1 MKSTVEQLGPTRVR
15 ILVEVPFEELEPN
28 FDRAYRKIAQQVRIP
43 GFRPGK
49 APARVLEQRLG
60 RGAVLDEVVK
70 EAVPAKYAEAL
81 SSGEVQPLGQPEY
94 EVTKI
99 DDGELLAFT
108 AEVDIRPKITL
119 PVFEEFSVSVEDVET
134 TDTEVDEQL
143 DTLRARFG
151 TLTGVQRP
159 ARQGD
164 FVVVDLSATV
174 DGEEVPDTATT
185 GLSYEVGSGDLIDG
199 IDEALIG
206 AGEGEQKTFTTSLVA
221 GRFAGREAEVTVAL
235 TAVKQR
241 ELPEPDDEFA
251 QLASEFDT
259 LEELKA
265 DLRER
270 LGQAKLIQQG
280 MEARDKV
287 LEGLLAATDVPLP
300 DKMVESELE
309 VRKRDAVHAFEHDTG
324 RLEAWL
330 EQQAQSRDEFDTELR
345 TAAAEAVKTQLVLDA
360 IADAEK
366 LGVDESELSQRI
378 VYQAQRSGVSPEE
391 YVKRARQANQLG
403 AIYADVRRGKAL
415 ASVLR
420 RATVTDES
428 GNAVDIE
435 ALYGPATPE
444 VAEEAGSATPE
455 VAEEAGSATPDVAEE
470 AATAEEA
477 EAASAVTADEAPR
490 PSRSE

>member
-119 PVFEEFSVSVEDVET
+119 PVFEEFSVSVEDVEI

-164 FVVVDLSATV
+164 FVVVDISATV

-221 GRFAGREAEVTVAL
+221 GRFTGREAEVTVAL

-309 VRKRDAVHAFEHDTG
+309 VRKRDAVHAFEHDPG

-444 VAEEAGSATPE
+444 VAEEAG
-455 VAEEAGSATPDVAEE
+455 
-470 AATAEEA
+470 AATAEVA
-477 EAASAVTADEAPR
+477 EDASTADEAPR

>member
-1 MKSTVEQLGPTRVR
+1 VKSTVEQLGPTRVR

-28 FDRAYRKIAQQVRIP
+28 FDRAYRKIAQQVKIP

-81 SSGEVQPLGQPEY
+81 SSGEVQPLGQPDF

-108 AEVDIRPKITL
+108 AEVDIRPKIAL
-119 PVFEEFSVSVEDVET
+119 PVFEGFSVSVEDVEI
-134 TDTEVDEQL
+134 TDTEVDGQL

-174 DGEEVPDTATT
+174 DGEEVPDAATT
-185 GLSYEVGSGDLIDG
+185 GLSYEVGSGELIEG

-206 AGEGEQKTFTTSLVA
+206 ASEGEQKTFTTSLVA
-221 GRFAGREAEVTVAL
+221 GKFAGREAEVTVAL

-241 ELPEPDDEFA
+241 ELPEPDDDFA

-259 LEELKA
+259 LDELKA

-270 LGQAKLIQQG
+270 LDQGKLIQQG

-287 LEGLLAATDVPLP
+287 LEGLLAATEVPLP
-300 DKMVESELE
+300 DKLVESELE
-309 VRKRDAVHAFEHDTG
+309 VRKRDAVHAFEHDPG

-330 EQQAQSRDEFDTELR
+330 EQQGQSRDEFDTELR

-366 LGVDESELSQRI
+366 LGVDESELTERI

-391 YVKRARQANQLG
+391 YVKHARQANQLG

-415 ASVLR
+415 ASVVR

-444 VAEEAGSATPE
+444 VAEEAGPATPE
-455 VAEEAGSATPDVAEE
+455 EAS
-470 AATAEEA
+470 TAGEA
-477 EAASAVTADEAPR
+477 EAAPAVTADEAPR

>member
-164 FVVVDLSATV
+164 FVVVDISATV

-221 GRFAGREAEVTVAL
+221 GRFTGREAEVTVAL

-300 DKMVESELE
+300 DKMVESELA
-309 VRKRDAVHAFEHDTG
+309 VRKRDAVHAFEHDPG

-444 VAEEAGSATPE
+444 VAEEAGSATP
-455 VAEEAGSATPDVAEE
+455 DVAEE

>member
-28 FDRAYRKIAQQVRIP
+28 FDRAYRKIAQQVKIP

-60 RGAVLDEVVK
+60 RGAVLDEVVN

-81 SSGEVQPLGQPEY
+81 SSGEVQPLGQPDF

-119 PVFEEFSVSVEDVET
+119 PVFEEFSVSVEDVEI

-185 GLSYEVGSGDLIDG
+185 GLSYEVGSGELIEG

-206 AGEGEQKTFTTSLVA
+206 ASEGEQKTFTTSLVA
-221 GRFAGREAEVTVAL
+221 GKFAGREAEVTVAL
-235 TAVKQR
+235 TSVKQR
-241 ELPEPDDEFA
+241 ELPEPDDDFA

-259 LEELKA
+259 LDELKA

-270 LGQAKLIQQG
+270 LGQGKLIQQG

-287 LEGLLAATDVPLP
+287 LEGLLAATEVPLP
-300 DKMVESELE
+300 DKLVESELE
-309 VRKRDAVHAFEHDTG
+309 VRKRDAVHAFEHDPG

-330 EQQAQSRDEFDTELR
+330 EQQGQSRDEFDTELR

-360 IADAEK
+360 VADAEK
-366 LGVDESELSQRI
+366 LGVDESELTERI

-391 YVKRARQANQLG
+391 YVKHARQANQLG

-415 ASVLR
+415 ASVVR

-444 VAEEAGSATPE
+444 VAEEAG
-455 VAEEAGSATPDVAEE
+455 
-470 AATAEEA
+470 AATAEVA
-477 EAASAVTADEAPR
+477 EDASTADEAPR

>member
-28 FDRAYRKIAQQVRIP
+28 FDRAYRKIAQQVKIP

-60 RGAVLDEVVK
+60 RGAVLDEVVN

-81 SSGEVQPLGQPEY
+81 SSGEVQPLGQPDF

-108 AEVDIRPKITL
+108 AEVDIRPKIAL
-119 PVFEEFSVSVEDVET
+119 PVFEGFSVSVEDVEI
-134 TDTEVDEQL
+134 TDTEVDGQL

-185 GLSYEVGSGDLIDG
+185 GLSYEVGSGELIEG
-199 IDEALIG
+199 IDEVLIG
-206 AGEGEQKTFTTSLVA
+206 ASEGEQKTFTTSLVA
-221 GRFAGREAEVTVAL
+221 GKFAGREAEVTVAL
-235 TAVKQR
+235 TSVKQR
-241 ELPEPDDEFA
+241 ELPEPDDDFA

-259 LEELKA
+259 LDELKA

-270 LGQAKLIQQG
+270 LDQGKLIQQG

-287 LEGLLAATDVPLP
+287 LEGLLAATEVPLP
-300 DKMVESELE
+300 DKLVESELE
-309 VRKRDAVHAFEHDTG
+309 VRKRDAVHAFEHDPG

-330 EQQAQSRDEFDTELR
+330 EQQGQSRDEFDTELR

-366 LGVDESELSQRI
+366 LGVDESELTERI

-391 YVKRARQANQLG
+391 YVKHARQANQLG

-415 ASVLR
+415 ASVVR

-444 VAEEAGSATPE
+444 VAEEAGP
-455 VAEEAGSATPDVAEE
+455 
-470 AATAEEA
+470 ATAEEA
-477 EAASAVTADEAPR
+477 PTAGEAEVAPAVTADEASR

>member
-164 FVVVDLSATV
+164 FVVVDISATV

-221 GRFAGREAEVTVAL
+221 GRFTGREAEVTVAL

-309 VRKRDAVHAFEHDTG
+309 VRKRDAVHAFEHDPG

>member
-28 FDRAYRKIAQQVRIP
+28 FDRAYRKIAQQVKIP

-60 RGAVLDEVVK
+60 RGAVLDEVVN

-81 SSGEVQPLGQPEY
+81 SSGEVQPLGQPDF

-108 AEVDIRPKITL
+108 AEVDIRPKIAL
-119 PVFEEFSVSVEDVET
+119 PVFEGFSVSVEDVEI
-134 TDTEVDEQL
+134 TDTEVDGQL

-185 GLSYEVGSGDLIDG
+185 GLSYEVGSGELIEG

-206 AGEGEQKTFTTSLVA
+206 ASEGEQKTFTTSLVA
-221 GRFAGREAEVTVAL
+221 GKFAGREAEVTVAL
-235 TAVKQR
+235 TSVKQR
-241 ELPEPDDEFA
+241 ELPEPDDDFA

-259 LEELKA
+259 LDELKA

-270 LGQAKLIQQG
+270 LDQGKLIQQG

-287 LEGLLAATDVPLP
+287 LEGLLAATEVPLP
-300 DKMVESELE
+300 DKLVESELE
-309 VRKRDAVHAFEHDTG
+309 VRKRDAVHAFEHDPG

-330 EQQAQSRDEFDTELR
+330 EQQGQSRDEFDTELR

-366 LGVDESELSQRI
+366 LGVDESELTERI

-391 YVKRARQANQLG
+391 YVKHARQANQLG

-415 ASVLR
+415 ASVVR

-444 VAEEAGSATPE
+444 VAEEAGP
-455 VAEEAGSATPDVAEE
+455 
-470 AATAEEA
+470 ATAEEA
-477 EAASAVTADEAPR
+477 PTAGEAEVAPAVTADEASR

>member
-28 FDRAYRKIAQQVRIP
+28 FDRAYRKIAQQVKIP

-60 RGAVLDEVVK
+60 RGAVLDEVVN

-81 SSGEVQPLGQPEY
+81 SSGEVQPLGQPDF

-119 PVFEEFSVSVEDVET
+119 PVFEEFSVSVEDVEI

-185 GLSYEVGSGDLIDG
+185 GLSYEVGSGELIEG

-206 AGEGEQKTFTTSLVA
+206 ASEGEQKTFTTSLVA
-221 GRFAGREAEVTVAL
+221 GKFAGREAEVTVAL
-235 TAVKQR
+235 TSVKQR
-241 ELPEPDDEFA
+241 ELPEPDDDFA

-259 LEELKA
+259 LDELKA

-270 LGQAKLIQQG
+270 LDQGKLIQQG

-287 LEGLLAATDVPLP
+287 LEGLLAATEVPLP
-300 DKMVESELE
+300 DKLVESELE
-309 VRKRDAVHAFEHDTG
+309 VRKRDAVHAFEHDPG

-330 EQQAQSRDEFDTELR
+330 EQQGQSRDEFDTELR

-360 IADAEK
+360 VADAEK
-366 LGVDESELSQRI
+366 LGVDESELTERI

-391 YVKRARQANQLG
+391 YVKHARQANQLG

-415 ASVLR
+415 ASVVR

-444 VAEEAGSATPE
+444 VAEEAG
-455 VAEEAGSATPDVAEE
+455 
-470 AATAEEA
+470 AATAEVA
-477 EAASAVTADEAPR
+477 EDASTADEAPR

>member
-28 FDRAYRKIAQQVRIP
+28 FDRAYRKIAQQVKIP

-60 RGAVLDEVVK
+60 RGAVLDEVVN

-81 SSGEVQPLGQPEY
+81 SSGEVQPLGQPDF

-108 AEVDIRPKITL
+108 AEVDIRPKIAL
-119 PVFEEFSVSVEDVET
+119 PAFEGFSVSVEDVEI
-134 TDTEVDEQL
+134 TDTEVDGQL

-185 GLSYEVGSGDLIDG
+185 GLSYEVGSGELIEG

-206 AGEGEQKTFTTSLVA
+206 ASEGEQKTFTTSLVA
-221 GRFAGREAEVTVAL
+221 GKFAGREAEVTVAL
-235 TAVKQR
+235 TSVKQR
-241 ELPEPDDEFA
+241 ELPEPDDDFA

-259 LEELKA
+259 LDELKA

-270 LGQAKLIQQG
+270 LDQGKLIQQG

-287 LEGLLAATDVPLP
+287 LEGLLAATEVPLP
-300 DKMVESELE
+300 DKLVESELE
-309 VRKRDAVHAFEHDTG
+309 VRKRDAVHAFEHDPG

-330 EQQAQSRDEFDTELR
+330 EQQGQSRDEFDTELR

-360 IADAEK
+360 VADAEK
-366 LGVDESELSQRI
+366 LGVDESELTERI

-391 YVKRARQANQLG
+391 YVKHARQANQLG

-415 ASVLR
+415 ASVVR

-444 VAEEAGSATPE
+444 VAEEAG
-455 VAEEAGSATPDVAEE
+455 
-470 AATAEEA
+470 AATAEVA
-477 EAASAVTADEAPR
+477 EDASTADEAPR